1 MNPPSCFSPPG
12 SSGHFFVL
20 IGTTGIK
27 HFYGNISVMKRIVR
41 GFIVLFLLVQAA
53 AALAPQQG
61 DANITPSVPVA
72 ESVTVAYADQ
82 TPAPVPAISTETVL
96 PAASHTLV
104 IPPIVL
110 VGIAIIVIAIV
121 GFAAQYLYFNYLNPP
136 PPPE

>member
-1 MNPPSCFSPPG
+1 M
-12 SSGHFFVL
+12 GHFFVL
-20 IGTTGIK
+20 IATRGIK
-27 HFYGNISVMKRIVR
+27 PFYGNISVMNRIVR

-61 DANITPSVPVA
+61 DANVTPSVPVA

-82 TPAPVPAISTETVL
+82 TTAPGPAISTETVL
-96 PAASHTLV
+96 PAASRTIV
-104 IPPIVL
+104 IPPFVL
-110 VGIAIIVIAIV
+110 VGIAVVIIAIL